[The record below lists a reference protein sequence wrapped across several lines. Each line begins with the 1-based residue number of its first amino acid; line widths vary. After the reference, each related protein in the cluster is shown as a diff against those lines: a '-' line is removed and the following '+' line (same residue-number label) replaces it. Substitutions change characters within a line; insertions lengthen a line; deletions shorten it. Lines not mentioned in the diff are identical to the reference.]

1 MPRSSAA
8 GPRPSQCQ
16 IARQRRVRLP
26 DIRRKKA
33 PAGDVLPGLCLIEE
47 GSGGRVRSEADLAAQ
62 VGLDVGG
69 QHIALHQ
76 IVEVP
81 ETGLGT
87 LFHDLLGAGRAD
99 APQRVEFV
107 RGGRVDVDEL
117 ADSGGRGSGRACCCR
132 GCCRG
137 CCGCGGLGRGR
148 ACRCRGCCG
157 CSGLGRGRAGRGS
170 RCRWLRCCRTGRS
183 RRGRSRRCRS
193 RGSRSRGSGGWGGR
207 GLPGRSG
214 WRGRLCGLGK
224 HRAGCHHQGSGSGE
238 KAGLRHLQIP
248 QGMRPVVKQ
257 THARRRAGTDV
268 FTGNRQ
274 LAKPMLD
281 WI

>member
-8 GPRPSQCQ
+8 GPSPCQCQ
-16 IARQRRVRLP
+16 IARQRRARLP
-26 DIRRKKA
+26 DIGREKA

-47 GSGGRVRSEADLAAQ
+47 GSCRRVRSEADLAAQ

-99 APQRVEFV
+99 APQRVELV

-117 ADSGGRGSGRACCCR
+117 SDSGRRGSGRACCGRSCCGGGGLGRGRACCCR
-132 GCCRG
+132 GC
-137 CCGCGGLGRGR
+137 
-148 ACRCRGCCG
+148 CRGCCG

-183 RRGRSRRCRS
+183 WRGRS
-193 RGSRSRGSGGWGGR
+193 
-207 GLPGRSG
+207 
-214 WRGRLCGLGK
+214 
-224 HRAGCHHQGSGSGE
+224 
-238 KAGLRHLQIP
+238 
-248 QGMRPVVKQ
+248 
-257 THARRRAGTDV
+257 
-268 FTGNRQ
+268 
-274 LAKPMLD
+274 
-281 WI
+281 